1 MFFTGNNDSETERRT
16 FAGTQ
21 KTACAK
27 RADIRK
33 RLFEEYGLVL
43 NTTERIGPDEV
54 MPKSIKEIDEDH
66 DASDIQN
73 ANEMAMNEARKAG
86 QMQTQMLK
94 EQAMD

>member
-1 MFFTGNNDSETERRT
+1 
-16 FAGTQ
+16 
-21 KTACAK
+21 
-27 RADIRK
+27 
-33 RLFEEYGLVL
+33 
-43 NTTERIGPDEV
+43 